1 MQSSVNYLFDLPAP
15 VPGTRH
21 ELDGPAG
28 RVVVHQAGSGSP
40 VVLLHSINAAASA
53 YEVRPVF
60 EALAG
65 SHRVFAPDL
74 PGFGQSERSA
84 RRYDVALYLSA
95 IDRVFESVREQC
107 GDTPVDLLALSLSSE
122 LAARFA
128 LGHPHRVRSLALVS
142 ATGLDR
148 RSNGLRGAPGSD
160 REVRGVHRF
169 VSWRPWSQ
177 ALFDLLVTRA
187 SVRFFLRK
195 AWGSR
200 DIDEG
205 LFEYSVRT
213 ARQPGARYAPLA
225 FLSGRL
231 FSADIRNVYEQLTL
245 PVWLA
250 HGVRGD
256 FQDFSGADEVV
267 PQRGWRRT
275 VFQTGA
281 LPHFEQPE
289 AFMSR
294 YRQFLGE
301 VAHAAS

>member
-1 MQSSVNYLFDLPAP
+1 MQSSVKYLFELPAP
-15 VPGTRH
+15 VPGTIR

-28 RVVVHQAGSGSP
+28 RVVVHEAGDGTP

-53 YEVRPVF
+53 YEVKPVF

-74 PGFGQSERSA
+74 PGFGLSERSA
-84 RRYDVALYLSA
+84 RHYDVPLYLKA
-95 IDRVFESVREQC
+95 IGAVFDAVREQC
-107 GDTPVDLLALSLSSE
+107 GDAPVDLFALSLSSE
-122 LAARFA
+122 FAARFA
-128 LGHPHRVRSLALVS
+128 LGHPDLVRSLALVS

-148 RSNGLRGAPGSD
+148 RSDGLRGTPGSD
-160 REVRGVHRF
+160 REVPGVHRI

-177 ALFDLLVTRA
+177 GLFDLLVTRA
-187 SVRFFLRK
+187 SMRFFLRK

-205 LFEYSVRT
+205 LFDYSVRT
-213 ARQPGARYAPLA
+213 ARQPGARFAPLA

-231 FSADIRNVYEQLTL
+231 FSGDIRNVYEQLTV

-289 AFMSR
+289 AFMAS
-294 YRQFLGE
+294 YRQFLGD
-301 VAHAAS
+301 VARASS